1 MAGSEQLRV
10 GNGPFPP
17 LFLPCPTVA
26 SPVMAPKDN
35 LFRRLQHLDQAGS
48 AERLAARQRRQAR
61 NRVEILQTFLA
72 YRLDQAAEK
81 MALAI
86 PIGDP
91 LTLVHEPTNQWDPNA
106 IKVFWREQWIG
117 YIPKDMA
124 ALIAAEVPEAA
135 AGLEAVVTG
144 LTTTSQR
151 DAFRLQIAIP
161 IPSASRRLRELGVSG
176 AFAWDFDRTSG
187 ADKLRLV
194 VSCSE
199 TAFREL
205 QALLSAGYD
214 VSKCGYSYYPTQ
226 DGRHYPWYLSLTDAS
241 GKAPTDIDA
250 LEQRIR
256 SEFGVPS
263 ESTRVRERQERLNEL
278 EAKKEEISN
287 RLETSQA
294 EARRLRRSF
303 DMNKAS
309 LERRAERALQQEAQA
324 LELAQTVEGEVRDA
338 LDLKEQELQLALAD
352 NEALLDQLEQSGTEL
367 EELQY
372 QVDYLLQS
380 RAAEATADLNLS
392 SSTGPAS
399 DPHWQELSTRLLRS
413 LRTLAGRERLS
424 PRRCLQLV
432 SEEICPGHLLVLESA
447 WASAEQARGFEHGDQ
462 LFELLWLLA
471 TGFRDL
477 KLEGA
482 PDRLAGQRVFG
493 SSCYAPRES
502 QTTEHHPQARSERT
516 FSYSGKSVEMWQ
528 HLKIG
533 TKDSVNRTLR
543 LHFCWDDDLTK
554 VVIGHCGRHLYNP
567 GH

>member
-1 MAGSEQLRV
+1 
-10 GNGPFPP
+10 
-17 LFLPCPTVA
+17 
-26 SPVMAPKDN
+26 MAPKDN

-91 LTLVHEPTNQWDPNA
+91 LTLVHEPTNPWDPNA
-106 IKVFWREQWIG
+106 IKVFWRDDWIG
-117 YIPKDMA
+117 YIPRDMA

-135 AGLEAVVTG
+135 TGLEAVVTG
-144 LTTTSQR
+144 LTTTSRR
-151 DAFRLQIAIP
+151 DAFRVQIAIP
-161 IPSASRRLRELGVSG
+161 IPRASRRLRELGVSG
-176 AFAWDFDRTSG
+176 AFAWDFDRNSG
-187 ADKLRLV
+187 TDKLRLV

-205 QALLSAGYD
+205 QELLSAGYD

-226 DGRHYPWYLSLTDAS
+226 DGRHYPWYLSLTDAD
-241 GKAPTDIDA
+241 GKAPTDIEA

-263 ESTRVRERQERLNEL
+263 ESTRVRERQERLKEL
-278 EAKKEEISN
+278 EEKKEDISQ

-294 EARRLRRSF
+294 EARRLRRRF
-303 DMNKAS
+303 DVSKAS
-309 LERRAERALQQEAQA
+309 LERRAERAHRQETEA
-324 LELAQTVEGEVRDA
+324 LELARTVEEEIRDA

-352 NEALLDQLEQSGTEL
+352 NGALSDQLEQSNAER
-367 EELQY
+367 EELRF
-372 QVDYLLQS
+372 QVDYLLQIAP
-380 RAAEATADLNLS
+380 AAAATDLNLTATTV
-392 SSTGPAS
+392 TGS
-399 DPHWQELSTRLLRS
+399 DLEERELTARLLKS
-413 LRTLAGRERLS
+413 LRALAGDERLN

-432 SEEICPGHLLVLESA
+432 SEELCPGHLLVLESA
-447 WASAEQARGFEHGDQ
+447 WSSADQARGFEHGDQ

-471 TGFRDL
+471 TGFREQ
-477 KLEGA
+477 KLGGA
-482 PDRLAGQRVFG
+482 PDRLAGQTVFG
-493 SSCYAPRES
+493 GSSYAPRES
-502 QTTEHHPQARSERT
+502 QTIEHHPLARSERT
-516 FSYSGKSVEMWQ
+516 FTYGGRSVEMWQ

-543 LHFCWDDDLTK
+543 LHFCWDDDLRQ
-554 VVIGHCGRHLYNP
+554 VVIGHCGRHLHNP